1 MPSKHVRRTTP
12 RPKKNSEEYFIW
24 CDESDQSGK
33 FFSNF
38 YGGVLVKSE
47 DLHEVMYTLQKVCRR
62 LHLRDEIKWQKI
74 SDHYVI
80 KYIALMDAFFDLVKE
95 GKIKVRIMF
104 IQNAYK
110 TIHLHGMH
118 KRDIFFILYYQLIK
132 HAFGLI
138 HSNNNGNEIF
148 LRLYFDF
155 LPYTL
160 KKREIF
166 KQLLNNLQSLKPFQR
181 AGIKIRKR
189 DISEVDSKKHL
200 LMQMLDVVLGSVCF
214 YLNNKHK
221 EIPQEEEH
229 GTRRTRAKEK
239 AYKHINKRI
248 REMRQGFNMG
258 MSTGISSRQDHWMHN
273 YRHWKF
279 TPTEFEAD
287 KAFLNGNV
295 LFPVH

>member
-1 MPSKHVRRTTP
+1 MLSKHIRRITP
-12 RPKKNSEEYFIW
+12 RPKKNSKEYFIW

-47 DLHEVMYTLQKVCRR
+47 NLHEVMHDLQKVCRR
-62 LHLRDEIKWQKI
+62 LHLYDEIKWQKI
-74 SDHYVI
+74 SDHYVV
-80 KYIALMDAFFDLVKE
+80 KYTALMDAFFNLIKD

-104 IQNAYK
+104 IQNTYK
-110 TIHLHGMH
+110 TIHLHDMH
-118 KRDIFFILYYQLIK
+118 KRDVFFILYRQLVK

-138 HSNNNGNEIF
+138 HSNNDGKEIF

-160 KKREIF
+160 KKKEIF
-166 KQLLNNLQSLKPFQR
+166 KQSLNNLQSSSSFQL

-200 LMQMLDVVLGSVCF
+200 LLQTLDVVLGAVCF

-221 EIPQEEEH
+221 EILQQKE
-229 GTRRTRAKEK
+229 GSRRTRAKEK
-239 AYKHINKRI
+239 VYKYINKRI
-248 REMRQGFNMG
+248 KQIRKGFNMST
-258 MSTGISSRQDHWMHN
+258 STGITSEQDHWIHN
-273 YRHWKF
+273 YRHWRF
-279 TPTEFEAD
+279 TPAAFEAD
-287 KAFLNGNV
+287 NESI
-295 LFPVH
+295 LFATH